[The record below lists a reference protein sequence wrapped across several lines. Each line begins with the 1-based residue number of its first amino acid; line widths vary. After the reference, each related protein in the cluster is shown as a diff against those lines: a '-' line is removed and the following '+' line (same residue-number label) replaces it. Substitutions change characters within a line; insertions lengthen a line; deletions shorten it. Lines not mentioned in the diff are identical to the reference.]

1 MSDGSVTSG
10 GVSYKVTPEYLQQAS
25 SDTTKTA
32 LEIETELAALKAFVA
47 SLEDVW
53 GGIAHDQF
61 QVLMADYDTY
71 ATMLH
76 NALTGIAGGL
86 QGNYVNYVE
95 SEQTN
100 VNTLIALGEDIPAP
114 PTGTNFN

>member
-1 MSDGSVTSG
+1 MSVTSG
-10 GVSYKVTPEYLQQAS
+10 GVTYNVTPEYLQQAS

-32 LEIETELAALKAFVA
+32 QEIDGELAALKAFVM

-61 QVLMADYDTY
+61 QILMADYDTY
-71 ATMLH
+71 AKMLH
-76 NALTGIAGGL
+76 NSLTGIAGGL

-100 VNTLIALGEDIPAP
+100 VNTLIGLGEDIPTP
-114 PTGTNFN
+114 STGTNFN